1 MRPYYIIALLSLLF
15 IQCTDDSKNAPK
27 EISFQD
33 GTLILS
39 EAKLKNLEI
48 ELKKPEIKA
57 LQTFLHFNG
66 KIKALPNYSA
76 KVSSNIDGKID
87 NVYVREGDYVKQGQP
102 LISLSSMHLIELQE
116 QYLTA
121 KSEVDFMTIDFERQ
135 QELKRNN
142 IGALAEY
149 QIVEAKY
156 KAAISKEKSI
166 RAKLELLG
174 INVNELSDP
183 LKSKITTTLYIKAPI
198 SGYIYS
204 FPVSVGMLA
213 TPETIIAQIIDNQ
226 HLHAEIYVYDKDID
240 LIKEGQK
247 VQIDYVNSSYKNS
260 VGTVISID
268 RVIDEITKA
277 ITVHIIFE
285 APDDHLVLPD
295 MTIRAIIEY
304 SGNQS
309 AGYVVPNS
317 AILVEEDQVYVF
329 TASSNQG
336 DSIAIK
342 KIKVTLE
349 DRNDNETEVK
359 VANELPKDFYIISS
373 NVSAI
378 EVERKKFITE

>member
-1 MRPYYIIALLSLLF
+1 MFS
-15 IQCTDDSKNAPK
+15 CSKETTNTNSSSTEDK
-27 EISFQD
+27 VL
-33 GTLILS
+33 TLS
-39 EAKLKNLEI
+39 ESKLKNLEI
-48 ELKKPEIKA
+48 NLIRPEIKA
-57 LQTFLHFNG
+57 LQTSLFFNG

-87 NVYVREGDYVKQGQP
+87 NVFVREGDYVKQGQT
-102 LISLSSMHLIELQE
+102 LITLSSMHLIELQE

-142 IGALAEY
+142 IGALSEY

-174 INVNELSDP
+174 INVTDLSDP
-183 LKSKITTTLYIKAPI
+183 LKSKISSTLYIKAPI
-198 SGYIYS
+198 SGFIYS

-213 TPETIIAQIIDNQ
+213 NPETIIAEIIDNE
-226 HLHAEIYVYDKDID
+226 HLHAEIYVYDKDIN

-247 VQIDYVNSSYKNS
+247 VQIDYVNSTFKNS
-260 VGTVISID
+260 IGTIISID

-277 ITVHIIFE
+277 ITVHILFE
-285 APDDHLVLPD
+285 SPDDHLVLPD
-295 MTIRAIIEY
+295 MTIRAILEY
-304 SGNQS
+304 SNNQN

-317 AILVEEDQVYVF
+317 SLLLEEDQVYIF
-329 TASSNQG
+329 IADKNSG
-336 DSIAIK
+336 DSIQLN

-349 DRNDNETEVK
+349 DRNDKETEIRVN
-359 VANELPKDFYIISS
+359 NELPKEFYVVSN

-378 EVERKKFITE
+378 EVERKKIITE

>member
-15 IQCTDDSKNAPK
+15 VQCTDDTKNTPK

-33 GTLILS
+33 GTLTIS
-39 EAKLKNLEI
+39 EAKLKNLDI

-57 LQTFLHFNG
+57 LQTFLYFNG

-87 NVYVREGDYVKQGQP
+87 NVYVREGDFVKQGQP

-142 IGALAEY
+142 IGALSEY

-174 INVNELSDP
+174 INVNDFSDP
-183 LKSKITTTLYIKAPI
+183 LKSKITSTLYIKAPI

-247 VQIDYVNSSYKNS
+247 VQIDYVNSTYKNS
-260 VGTVISID
+260 VGTIISID

-285 APDDHLVLPD
+285 SPDDHLVLPD
-295 MTIRAIIEY
+295 MTIRAILEY

-317 AILVEEDQVYVF
+317 ALLFEEDHIYIF
-329 TASSNQG
+329 TASTNSG
-336 DSIAIK
+336 DSISIK
-342 KIKVTLE
+342 KVKVSLE
-349 DRNDNETEVK
+349 DRNDKESEIK
-359 VANELPKDFYIISS
+359 VTNELPPNFYVITS